1 MYFKD
6 CMSKKKKKITPMKG
20 ILKEK
25 SEIEK
30 LKREYQ
36 KLAEV
41 NFEVQETTLTQE
53 ELVLE
58 DCEL

>member
-1 MYFKD
+1 MTKNY
-6 CMSKKKKKITPMKG
+6 TMKG
-20 ILKEK
+20 LLKEN

-30 LKREYQ
+30 LKIEYQ
-36 KLAEV
+36 KLAEL
-41 NFEVQETTLTQE
+41 NFEVQETTVTQE

>member
-1 MYFKD
+1 
-6 CMSKKKKKITPMKG
+6 MKG

-30 LKREYQ
+30 LKKEYQ
-36 KLAEV
+36 TLSEL

>member
-1 MYFKD
+1 
-6 CMSKKKKKITPMKG
+6 MKG
-20 ILKEK
+20 LLKEE

-41 NFEVQETTLTQE
+41 NFEVQETTLKQE

>member
-1 MYFKD
+1 
-6 CMSKKKKKITPMKG
+6 MKG

-41 NFEVQETTLTQE
+41 NFEVQETTGTQE

>member
-1 MYFKD
+1 MN
-6 CMSKKKKKITPMKG
+6 G

-30 LKREYQ
+30 LKREYP

-58 DCEL
+58 DCVL

>member
-1 MYFKD
+1 
-6 CMSKKKKKITPMKG
+6 MKG

-53 ELVLE
+53 ELVLK

>member
-1 MYFKD
+1 
-6 CMSKKKKKITPMKG
+6 MKG
-20 ILKEK
+20 LLKEE

-30 LKREYQ
+30 LKREYH